1 MRSKHSQQHNLKEE
15 DIVSDINMTPLIDIM
30 LVILI
35 IFMISSSVVVDSG
48 LDINLPQAYSSQDKS
63 DQNYLVVSVSKEGDI
78 YILGEKVK
86 IQDLKDS
93 MKNALAKQKTEAVVL
108 QADADSQLSLSLT
121 VMDTAQLAGA
131 KSFSIGTK
139 PK

>member
-1 MRSKHSQQHNLKEE
+1 MNSNERHKIKDE

-48 LDINLPQAYSSQDKS
+48 LDINLPQAYSAQDKS
-63 DQNYLVVSVSKEGDI
+63 EQNYLVVSISKDGGI
-78 YILGEKVK
+78 YILGEKIKVE
-86 IQDLKDS
+86 DLKET
-93 MKNALAKQKTEAVVL
+93 MKAALEKQKTDAVVL
-108 QADADSQLSLSLT
+108 QADAESQLSLSLT

-131 KSFSIGTK
+131 KSFSIGTQ